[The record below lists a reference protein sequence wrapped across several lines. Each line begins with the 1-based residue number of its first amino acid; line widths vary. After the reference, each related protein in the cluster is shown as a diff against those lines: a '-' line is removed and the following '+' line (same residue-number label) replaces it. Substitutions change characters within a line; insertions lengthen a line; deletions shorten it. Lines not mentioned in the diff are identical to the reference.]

1 MRKNNIKSEIRK
13 KAPNLSSQIINR
25 IDWQNVEKSN
35 HKKVN
40 FVTKFVFSGA
50 CLLVLLLS
58 VVLPIALKHNS
69 PTEYAVTL
77 EVNPCIKLVADK
89 NDIVT
94 KQIGLN
100 EDGSIFLYKENLIG
114 LNIDQASRIVIEKLN
129 KFGFLTETMSI
140 KVTYLDGKE
149 YKSKQDLICKDLNNY
164 LTEFGN
170 FQLNMM
176 DDDAFDEI
184 ENYYRDNNISEYEKN
199 LFENFRNKLFDICQI
214 KIEDME
220 SLLQNLNNANYV
232 VDKDDQIEN
241 FTLVNEMNAFGKK
254 YNYKFDFNLECVTYH
269 DIYGFA
275 EELEDDIEDIQ
286 EALGDMLDGAD
297 EDDFADAL
305 DDLFDLVEEI
315 LYQED

>member
-199 LFENFRNKLFDICQI
+199 LFDNFRNKLFEICQI

-305 DDLFDLVEEI
+305 DDFFDLVEEI

>member
-170 FQLNMM
+170 FQLNMI

-184 ENYYRDNNISEYEKN
+184 ENYYRHNNISEYEKN
-199 LFENFRNKLFDICQI
+199 LFENFRNKLFEICQI

-241 FTLVNEMNAFGKK
+241 FTLVNEMNEFGKK

>member
-1 MRKNNIKSEIRK
+1 MTR
-13 KAPNLSSQIINR
+13 
-25 IDWQNVEKSN
+25 
-35 HKKVN
+35 
-40 FVTKFVFSGA
+40 
-50 CLLVLLLS
+50 
-58 VVLPIALKHNS
+58 
-69 PTEYAVTL
+69 
-77 EVNPCIKLVADK
+77 
-89 NDIVT
+89 
-94 KQIGLN
+94 
-100 EDGSIFLYKENLIG
+100 
-114 LNIDQASRIVIEKLN
+114 
-129 KFGFLTETMSI
+129 
-140 KVTYLDGKE
+140 
-149 YKSKQDLICKDLNNY
+149 
-164 LTEFGN
+164 FGN

-199 LFENFRNKLFDICQI
+199 LFDNFRNKLFEICQI

>member
-170 FQLNMM
+170 FQLNVM

-199 LFENFRNKLFDICQI
+199 LFENFRNKLFEICQI

-241 FTLVNEMNAFGKK
+241 FTLVNEMNEFGKK

-305 DDLFDLVEEI
+305 DDFFDLVEEI